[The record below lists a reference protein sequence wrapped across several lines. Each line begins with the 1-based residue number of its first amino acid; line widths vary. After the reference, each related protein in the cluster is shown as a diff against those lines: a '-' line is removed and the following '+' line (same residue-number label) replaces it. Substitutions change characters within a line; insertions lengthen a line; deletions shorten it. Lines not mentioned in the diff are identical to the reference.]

1 MRSPTRRSEKQ
12 VAPNYFF
19 YMHIAS
25 CAAAPSPNFYKLR
38 IKIVRSALM
47 GEGSSPTSGE
57 ACFARGRVAAKNS
70 KECPNGHYLPLRA
83 REAS

>member
-47 GEGSSPTSGE
+47 GLLRRAAAPL
-57 ACFARGRVAAKNS
+57 VAK
-70 KECPNGHYLPLRA
+70 L
-83 REAS
+83 ASLGGG